1 MPRFR
6 GQFITP
12 HYFWFEASVHR
23 NCDQW
28 FILSCLRS
36 PIPASHL
43 YYTTA
48 QLVFRFRSIAAP
60 VRVTPSNHSTGVG
73 EGRKHTISRANLPDP
88 TMDMTATKIQNK
100 GMTRKV
106 SECWCGK
113 AVACGVE
120 ARLRLAHRIVPQQP
134 SKVQPSLVTFSRS
147 TSNASPPHFESPQ
160 GLSLRDE
167 FYRLQFYLSQ
177 LSHSKSPSLRWSSFY
192 SAKTARAPQTT
203 TDPSSFVAANAPYV
217 PHTWVT
223 PQIVT
228 TDTVWPN

>member
-1 MPRFR
+1 
-6 GQFITP
+6 
-12 HYFWFEASVHR
+12 
-23 NCDQW
+23 
-28 FILSCLRS
+28 
-36 PIPASHL
+36 
-43 YYTTA
+43 
-48 QLVFRFRSIAAP
+48 
-60 VRVTPSNHSTGVG
+60 
-73 EGRKHTISRANLPDP
+73 
-88 TMDMTATKIQNK
+88 MDMTATKIEIK

-106 SECWCGK
+106 SECLCGK

-134 SKVQPSLVTFSRS
+134 SKVQPSLVTFSTS